1 MPPGKPLPRRRAPA
15 RLDLALAAV
24 VDSAAAADFP
34 AADLAAEA
42 EELFSLFCFFYIP
55 SGAREPYENESR
67 NNRDSSLRSEL
78 KTERTQ
84 GWRRM
89 VL

>member
-1 MPPGKPLPRRRAPA
+1 MPPGKPLLRRRAPA

-42 EELFSLFCFFYIP
+42 EERSSNWL
-55 SGAREPYENESR
+55 SGPLAH
-67 NNRDSSLRSEL
+67 
-78 KTERTQ
+78 
-84 GWRRM
+84 
-89 VL
+89 